1 MGQNKKSQKK
11 MKYTLNEIRN
21 LKPYQI
27 TIIVVGMLSIL
38 VLIAYILT
46 KIFGE
51 EIVTTVFAIG
61 GLVAVV
67 YAFATMI
74 STANDDDDDD
84 DDGKTY
90 Y

>member
-1 MGQNKKSQKK
+1 